1 MGSLSEKFS
10 DTVIIT
16 DDNPRHEDPNQII
29 SQIIS
34 GFKKDK
40 YKICNDRKR
49 AIQEAFKKLDKN
61 QTLLILGKGV
71 EQYQI
76 IKGKKIK
83 HSDTQIIKE
92 LL

>member
-1 MGSLSEKFS
+1 MSYEFIK
-10 DTVIIT
+10 
-16 DDNPRHEDPNQII
+16 E
-29 SQIIS
+29 
-34 GFKKDK
+34 
-40 YKICNDRKR
+40 
-49 AIQEAFKKLDKN
+49 KLDKN

-83 HSDTQIIKE
+83 HSDTQIVKE